1 MDLEELYAPNHIERL
16 KARSFLRSI
25 AFFDDFS
32 ASFEYRDLFSVLENI
47 VQFDHEKKPYKD
59 DLYFLCKF
67 VEPALKAIFSNLNT
81 NICREHLKM
90 PLEKAR
96 EFDAKCALDLAKRP
110 GRSLREKLCDNKVL
124 SVKRYVNA
132 NTHENRFLKRFIKEL
147 LRIIHWRKI
156 EFQQVFEELIF
167 SITSFLKSKVAQQID
182 EKQAIIPNNLLH
194 FDKHYKRI
202 FKAHDW
208 LYDGVG
214 SLMNLDQIFYL
225 ECLYQAQ
232 FYTSINVE
240 PTLIRNEQD
249 LYALIKDSFPV
260 KGLSFE
266 KMRLKAKEFFENELK
281 QPINLNQEI
290 PQLELCKGVY
300 KEMYIDMFSPK
311 PFALLVGNGN
321 EEKILKL
328 PLLSKKQEDSICIN
342 ANGTKGEIDE
352 KGYLANALKD
362 YDETLVEAFMRDFK
376 ERYKIE
382 KLYYLLDDNIK
393 NFEFAKIKHK
403 ISLYFKDAKFY
414 PKSVALGFSSLFE
427 NKLKKNERL
436 RYNGVD
442 LVVKENHK
450 SKTFNDCGLVLE
462 RQKSDDSKKALI
474 LQDSFIKKALKNF
487 KRALGLE
494 KEGFIL
500 YKECLPK
507 LSMEVVKDG
516 RFENFEIIKD
526 KTILGDKET
535 LEIETP
541 FIIPKGR
548 ESFALPLILNEEKI
562 AYQGKI
568 TSKDFPLE
576 NDEEYKLTLTY
587 DIGTE
592 FNYVLEFKPV
602 NNDLKPIVMEW
613 QRIDRVELPT
623 PNPIKKPSI
632 NELKSDF
639 NPKKGKS
646 SDLFEWVLEPLE
658 TLKDLNSP
666 PRFVLERDKKYLE
679 KKLECGG
686 ISKIGKDKNNELFY
700 MVETNGKKVFCHSR
714 QCKESANRNEL
725 SQGVR
730 MCLEV
735 FLDRED
741 PGKYRGKIYGLEKNR
756 EIVLLNTAKNYYQ
769 RKPLDEKI
777 KHRIEALKRI
787 KYPCLKIFSHYT
799 LEELETLNP
808 EFATPFKEH
817 LRRLEE
823 YYFDPQTDKD
833 FKKEILDFFSRLN
846 DSIPAKLQ
854 QEFINLPFELP
865 STDFLSRCLGSLEKD
880 FQKTIFKNLK
890 VTNPKTL
897 SIVARASWINEKFL
911 KNLMAQ
917 TDLEQQEDFLERI
930 EECLKN
936 PEPFY
941 FSSACELLLAFLSY
955 RNAKRELELIPE
967 SEKTMRLL
975 DSIDKA
981 IKKETEIK
989 SFVKLELKNQSF
1001 NNIPPL
1007 LLALRLYLRG
1017 DLEGVGIEIKGT
1029 EENTEENE

>member
-1 MDLEELYAPNHIERL
+1 M
-16 KARSFLRSI
+16 
-25 AFFDDFS
+25 
-32 ASFEYRDLFSVLENI
+32 
-47 VQFDHEKKPYKD
+47 
-59 DLYFLCKF
+59 
-67 VEPALKAIFSNLNT
+67 
-81 NICREHLKM
+81 
-90 PLEKAR
+90 
-96 EFDAKCALDLAKRP
+96 
-110 GRSLREKLCDNKVL
+110 
-124 SVKRYVNA
+124 
-132 NTHENRFLKRFIKEL
+132 
-147 LRIIHWRKI
+147 
-156 EFQQVFEELIF
+156 
-167 SITSFLKSKVAQQID
+167 
-182 EKQAIIPNNLLH
+182 
-194 FDKHYKRI
+194 
-202 FKAHDW
+202 
-208 LYDGVG
+208 
-214 SLMNLDQIFYL
+214 
-225 ECLYQAQ
+225 
-232 FYTSINVE
+232 
-240 PTLIRNEQD
+240 
-249 LYALIKDSFPV
+249 
-260 KGLSFE
+260 
-266 KMRLKAKEFFENELK
+266 
-281 QPINLNQEI
+281 
-290 PQLELCKGVY
+290 
-300 KEMYIDMFSPK
+300 
-311 PFALLVGNGN
+311 
-321 EEKILKL
+321 
-328 PLLSKKQEDSICIN
+328 
-342 ANGTKGEIDE
+342 
-352 KGYLANALKD
+352 ANALKD

-382 KLYYLLDDNIK
+382 KLYYLLDDKIK
-393 NFEFAKIKHK
+393 SFEFDKIKHK
-403 ISLYFKDAKFY
+403 ISLYFKDAKFC
-414 PKSVALGFSSLFE
+414 PKSVALGFSFLFE

-442 LVVKENHK
+442 LVVKGNHK

-462 RQKSDDSKKALI
+462 RQKSDDSKKAFI

-494 KEGFIL
+494 KESFIL

-516 RFENFEIIKD
+516 RFKNFEIIKD

-587 DIGTE
+587 DTGTE

-623 PNPIKKPSI
+623 PDPIKKPSI
-632 NELKSDF
+632 NELKNDF
-639 NPKKGKS
+639 NPNKGKS
-646 SDLFEWVLEPLE
+646 SDLFEWALEQLE
-658 TLKDLNSP
+658 ILKDLNSA
-666 PRFVLERDKKYLE
+666 PRFFLEREKKFLE
-679 KKLECGG
+679 KKLKCGR
-686 ISKIGKDKNNELFY
+686 ISKIGKDKNNQLFY
-700 MVETNGKKVFCHSR
+700 IVETNGKKVFCHSS
-714 QCKESANRNEL
+714 QCKESANKDEL
-725 SQGVR
+725 SQGARV
-730 MCLEV
+730 CLEV
-735 FLDRED
+735 FLDREY
-741 PGKYRGKIYGLEKNR
+741 PSKYRGKIYGLEKNR

-808 EFATPFKEH
+808 EFATPFKEC
-817 LRRLEE
+817 LKRLEE
-823 YYFDPQTDKD
+823 YYFDSQTDKD
-833 FKKEILDFFSRLN
+833 FKKEILDFFGRLN

-854 QEFINLPFELP
+854 QEFIDLPFELP

-897 SIVARASWINEKFL
+897 SIVARTSWINEKFL
-911 KNLMAQ
+911 KNLMEE
-917 TDLEQQEDFLERI
+917 TSLEQQKGFLKRI
-930 EECLKN
+930 EEYLKN
-936 PEPFY
+936 PEPLY
-941 FSSACELLLAFLSY
+941 FSSTCELLLAFLSY

-967 SEKTMRLL
+967 SEKIMRLL

-1029 EENTEENE
+1029 EENE

>member
-1 MDLEELYAPNHIERL
+1 
-16 KARSFLRSI
+16 
-25 AFFDDFS
+25 
-32 ASFEYRDLFSVLENI
+32 
-47 VQFDHEKKPYKD
+47 
-59 DLYFLCKF
+59 
-67 VEPALKAIFSNLNT
+67 
-81 NICREHLKM
+81 
-90 PLEKAR
+90 
-96 EFDAKCALDLAKRP
+96 
-110 GRSLREKLCDNKVL
+110 
-124 SVKRYVNA
+124 
-132 NTHENRFLKRFIKEL
+132 
-147 LRIIHWRKI
+147 
-156 EFQQVFEELIF
+156 
-167 SITSFLKSKVAQQID
+167 
-182 EKQAIIPNNLLH
+182 
-194 FDKHYKRI
+194 
-202 FKAHDW
+202 
-208 LYDGVG
+208 
-214 SLMNLDQIFYL
+214 
-225 ECLYQAQ
+225 
-232 FYTSINVE
+232 
-240 PTLIRNEQD
+240 
-249 LYALIKDSFPV
+249 
-260 KGLSFE
+260 
-266 KMRLKAKEFFENELK
+266 
-281 QPINLNQEI
+281 
-290 PQLELCKGVY
+290 
-300 KEMYIDMFSPK
+300 
-311 PFALLVGNGN
+311 
-321 EEKILKL
+321 
-328 PLLSKKQEDSICIN
+328 
-342 ANGTKGEIDE
+342 
-352 KGYLANALKD
+352 
-362 YDETLVEAFMRDFK
+362 
-376 ERYKIE
+376 
-382 KLYYLLDDNIK
+382 
-393 NFEFAKIKHK
+393 
-403 ISLYFKDAKFY
+403 
-414 PKSVALGFSSLFE
+414 
-427 NKLKKNERL
+427 
-436 RYNGVD
+436 
-442 LVVKENHK
+442 
-450 SKTFNDCGLVLE
+450 
-462 RQKSDDSKKALI
+462 
-474 LQDSFIKKALKNF
+474 QDSFIKKALKNF
-487 KRALGLE
+487 KIALGLE

-507 LSMEVVKDG
+507 LSMEVIKDG

-548 ESFALPLILNEEKI
+548 ESLALPLILNEEKI

-576 NDEEYKLTLTY
+576 NDKEYKLTLTY
-587 DIGTE
+587 DTGTE

-602 NNDLKPIVMEW
+602 NNDLKPIVIEW

-623 PNPIKKPSI
+623 PDPIKKPSI
-632 NELKSDF
+632 NELKNDF
-639 NPKKGKS
+639 NPNKGKS
-646 SDLFEWVLEPLE
+646 SDLFEWALEPLE

-666 PRFVLERDKKYLE
+666 PRFVLERDIKYLE

-700 MVETNGKKVFCHSR
+700 TVETNGKEVFCHSR
-714 QCKESANRNEL
+714 QCKEGVNKDEL
-725 SQGVR
+725 SQGAQV
-730 MCLEV
+730 CLEV
-735 FLDRED
+735 FLDKNN
-741 PGKYRGKIYGLEKNR
+741 PSKYRGKIYGLEKNR
-756 EIVLLNTAKNYYQ
+756 EIVLLNTAKNNYQ

-880 FQKTIFKNLK
+880 FQKTIFKNL
-890 VTNPKTL
+890 TNPKTL
-897 SIVARASWINEKFL
+897 SIVARASWNNEKFL

-917 TDLEQQEDFLERI
+917 TKPEQQKGFLKRI

-936 PEPFY
+936 PESFY

-981 IKKETEIK
+981 IEKETKIK

-1007 LLALRLYLRG
+1007 LSALRLYLRG

-1029 EENTEENE
+1029 EEDE

>member
-1 MDLEELYAPNHIERL
+1 ML
-16 KARSFLRSI
+16 
-25 AFFDDFS
+25 
-32 ASFEYRDLFSVLENI
+32 
-47 VQFDHEKKPYKD
+47 
-59 DLYFLCKF
+59 
-67 VEPALKAIFSNLNT
+67 
-81 NICREHLKM
+81 
-90 PLEKAR
+90 
-96 EFDAKCALDLAKRP
+96 
-110 GRSLREKLCDNKVL
+110 
-124 SVKRYVNA
+124 
-132 NTHENRFLKRFIKEL
+132 
-147 LRIIHWRKI
+147 
-156 EFQQVFEELIF
+156 
-167 SITSFLKSKVAQQID
+167 
-182 EKQAIIPNNLLH
+182 
-194 FDKHYKRI
+194 
-202 FKAHDW
+202 
-208 LYDGVG
+208 
-214 SLMNLDQIFYL
+214 
-225 ECLYQAQ
+225 
-232 FYTSINVE
+232 
-240 PTLIRNEQD
+240 
-249 LYALIKDSFPV
+249 
-260 KGLSFE
+260 E
-266 KMRLKAKEFFENELK
+266 KMRLKAKEFLENELK

-290 PQLELCKGVY
+290 LQLELCKGVY

-311 PFALLVGNGN
+311 PFALLVGNDN

-328 PLLSKKQEDSICIN
+328 PLLAKKQKDNICIN
-342 ANGTKGEIDE
+342 ANGVKGEINK
-352 KGYLANALKD
+352 KGYLANAIKD

-462 RQKSDDSKKALI
+462 RQKSDDSKKAFI

-507 LSMEVVKDG
+507 FSMEVVKDG

-548 ESFALPLILNEEKI
+548 ESLALPLILNEEKI

-587 DIGTE
+587 DTGTE

-623 PNPIKKPSI
+623 PDPIKKPSI

-639 NPKKGKS
+639 NPNKGKS

-666 PRFVLERDKKYLE
+666 PRFVLERGIEFLE
-679 KKLECGG
+679 KKLECGK
-686 ISKIGKDKNNELFY
+686 ISKIGKGKNNELFY
-700 MVETNGKKVFCHSR
+700 IVETNGEKVFCHSR

-725 SQGVR
+725 SQGAQV
-730 MCLEV
+730 CLEV
-735 FLDRED
+735 GSDKKD
-741 PGKYRGKIYGLEKNR
+741 PSKYRGKIYGLEKNR
-756 EIVLLNTAKNYYQ
+756 EIVLLNTAKNNYQ

-833 FKKEILDFFSRLN
+833 FKKEILDFFGRLN

-854 QEFINLPFELP
+854 QEFINLP
-865 STDFLSRCLGSLEKD
+865 STDFLLIRCLGSLEKD
-880 FQKTIFKNLK
+880 FQKTIFKNL
-890 VTNPKTL
+890 TNPKTL

-917 TDLEQQEDFLERI
+917 TRLE
-930 EECLKN
+930 
-936 PEPFY
+936 
-941 FSSACELLLAFLSY
+941 
-955 RNAKRELELIPE
+955 
-967 SEKTMRLL
+967 
-975 DSIDKA
+975 
-981 IKKETEIK
+981 
-989 SFVKLELKNQSF
+989 
-1001 NNIPPL
+1001 
-1007 LLALRLYLRG
+1007 
-1017 DLEGVGIEIKGT
+1017 
-1029 EENTEENE
+1029 

>member
-1 MDLEELYAPNHIERL
+1 MC
-16 KARSFLRSI
+16 
-25 AFFDDFS
+25 
-32 ASFEYRDLFSVLENI
+32 V
-47 VQFDHEKKPYKD
+47 
-59 DLYFLCKF
+59 
-67 VEPALKAIFSNLNT
+67 
-81 NICREHLKM
+81 
-90 PLEKAR
+90 
-96 EFDAKCALDLAKRP
+96 
-110 GRSLREKLCDNKVL
+110 
-124 SVKRYVNA
+124 
-132 NTHENRFLKRFIKEL
+132 
-147 LRIIHWRKI
+147 
-156 EFQQVFEELIF
+156 
-167 SITSFLKSKVAQQID
+167 
-182 EKQAIIPNNLLH
+182 
-194 FDKHYKRI
+194 
-202 FKAHDW
+202 
-208 LYDGVG
+208 
-214 SLMNLDQIFYL
+214 
-225 ECLYQAQ
+225 
-232 FYTSINVE
+232 
-240 PTLIRNEQD
+240 
-249 LYALIKDSFPV
+249 
-260 KGLSFE
+260 
-266 KMRLKAKEFFENELK
+266 MR
-281 QPINLNQEI
+281 
-290 PQLELCKGVY
+290 VY
-300 KEMYIDMFSPK
+300 KEMYIDMFSHK

-328 PLLSKKQEDSICIN
+328 PLLAKKQKDNIYIN
-342 ANGTKGEIDE
+342 ANGAKGEINK

-362 YDETLVEAFMRDFK
+362 YDETIVEAFMRDFK

-442 LVVKENHK
+442 LIVKENHK

-462 RQKSDDSKKALI
+462 RQKSDDSKEALI

-516 RFENFEIIKD
+516 RFKNFEIIKD

-587 DIGTE
+587 DTGTE

-602 NNDLKPIVMEW
+602 NNDLKPIVIEW

-632 NELKSDF
+632 DELKNDF
-639 NPKKGKS
+639 NPNKGKS
-646 SDLFEWVLEPLE
+646 SDLFEWALEQLE

-666 PRFVLERDKKYLE
+666 PRFVLERGIEFLE

-686 ISKIGKDKNNELFY
+686 ISKIGKDKNKELFY
-700 MVETNGKKVFCHSR
+700 IVETNGKKVFCHSR
-714 QCKESANRNEL
+714 QCKESTNKDEL
-725 SQGVR
+725 SQGARV
-730 MCLEV
+730 CLEV
-735 FLDRED
+735 WLDKND
-741 PGKYRGKIYGLEKNR
+741 PSKYKYQGKIYGLEKNR
-756 EIVLLNTAKNYYQ
+756 EIILLNTAKNNYQ
-769 RKPLDEKI
+769 KKPLDEKI

-808 EFATPFKEH
+808 EFATPLKEH
-817 LRRLEE
+817 LKRLEE

-833 FKKEILDFFSRLN
+833 FKKEILDFFGRLN

-854 QEFINLPFELP
+854 QEFIKLL
-865 STDFLSRCLGSLEKD
+865 STDFLLSRCLGSLEKD
-880 FQKTIFKNLK
+880 FQKTIFKKLK
-890 VTNPKTL
+890 VTNLKTL
-897 SIVARASWINEKFL
+897 IIMARASWINEKFL

-917 TDLEQQEDFLERI
+917 TSLDQQKGFLKRI

-1029 EENTEENE
+1029 EEDE

>member
-1 MDLEELYAPNHIERL
+1 
-16 KARSFLRSI
+16 
-25 AFFDDFS
+25 
-32 ASFEYRDLFSVLENI
+32 
-47 VQFDHEKKPYKD
+47 
-59 DLYFLCKF
+59 
-67 VEPALKAIFSNLNT
+67 
-81 NICREHLKM
+81 
-90 PLEKAR
+90 
-96 EFDAKCALDLAKRP
+96 
-110 GRSLREKLCDNKVL
+110 
-124 SVKRYVNA
+124 
-132 NTHENRFLKRFIKEL
+132 
-147 LRIIHWRKI
+147 
-156 EFQQVFEELIF
+156 
-167 SITSFLKSKVAQQID
+167 
-182 EKQAIIPNNLLH
+182 
-194 FDKHYKRI
+194 
-202 FKAHDW
+202 
-208 LYDGVG
+208 
-214 SLMNLDQIFYL
+214 
-225 ECLYQAQ
+225 
-232 FYTSINVE
+232 
-240 PTLIRNEQD
+240 
-249 LYALIKDSFPV
+249 
-260 KGLSFE
+260 
-266 KMRLKAKEFFENELK
+266 
-281 QPINLNQEI
+281 
-290 PQLELCKGVY
+290 
-300 KEMYIDMFSPK
+300 MYIDMFSPE
-311 PFALLVGNGN
+311 PFALLVGNDN
-321 EEKILKL
+321 KEKILKL
-328 PLLSKKQEDSICIN
+328 PLLAKKQEDNIYIN
-342 ANGTKGEIDE
+342 ANGAKGEIDE
-352 KGYLANALKD
+352 KGYLANALKN

-382 KLYYLLDDNIK
+382 KLYYLLYDNIK

-414 PKSVALGFSSLFE
+414 PKSVALGFSFLFE

-436 RYNGVD
+436 RYNSVD

-450 SKTFNDCGLVLE
+450 SKTFNNCGLVLE
-462 RQKSDDSKKALI
+462 RQKSDDSKKARI
-474 LQDSFIKKALKNF
+474 LQDSFIQKALKNF

-516 RFENFEIIKD
+516 RFKNFEIIKD

-587 DIGTE
+587 DTGTE
-592 FNYVLEFKPV
+592 FNYALEFKPV

-613 QRIDRVELPT
+613 QRIDTNGVELPT
-623 PNPIKKPSI
+623 PDPIKKPSI
-632 NELKSDF
+632 DELKNDF
-639 NPKKGKS
+639 NPNKGKS
-646 SDLFEWVLEPLE
+646 SDLFEWALEPLE
-658 TLKDLNSP
+658 ILKDLNSP
-666 PRFVLERDKKYLE
+666 PGFVLERGIEFLE

-686 ISKIGKDKNNELFY
+686 ISTIRKDKNNQLFY
-700 MVETNGKKVFCHSR
+700 IVETNGKKVFCHSS
-714 QCKESANRNEL
+714 QYKESVNRDGL
-725 SQGVR
+725 SQGVQV
-730 MCLEV
+730 CLEMWS
-735 FLDRED
+735 DKKD
-741 PGKYRGKIYGLEKNR
+741 PSKYQGKIYGLEENK
-756 EIVLLNTAKNYYQ
+756 EIVLLNTAKDNYQ

-799 LEELETLNP
+799 LEKLETLNP
-808 EFATPFKEH
+808 EFATPFKEC
-817 LRRLEE
+817 LKRLEE
-823 YYFDPQTDKD
+823 YYFAPQTDKD
-833 FKKEILDFFSRLN
+833 FKKEILDFFGRLN

-865 STDFLSRCLGSLEKD
+865 STDFLSRCLGSFEKD

-897 SIVARASWINEKFL
+897 SIAARASWNNEKFL

-917 TDLEQQEDFLERI
+917 TSLEQQKGFLKRI
-930 EECLKN
+930 EERLKD
-936 PEPFY
+936 PKLFY

-967 SEKTMRLL
+967 SERTMRLL

-981 IKKETEIK
+981 IEKETEIK

-1001 NNIPPL
+1001 NNILLL

-1029 EENTEENE
+1029 EEDG

>member
-47 VQFDHEKKPYKD
+47 VQFDYEKKPYKD

-81 NICREHLKM
+81 NICRKHLKM

-96 EFDAKCALDLAKRP
+96 EFDAKCVLYLAKRP
-110 GRSLREKLCDNKVL
+110 GRSLKEKLCDNKVL
-124 SVKRYVNA
+124 SIKRYVNV

-147 LRIIHWRKI
+147 LKIIHWREI

-182 EKQAIIPNNLLH
+182 EKQAIMPNNLLH

-232 FYTSINVE
+232 FYTSINIE

-249 LYALIKDSFPV
+249 LYALIENSFPV
-260 KGLSFE
+260 KDLSFE

-311 PFALLVGNGN
+311 PFALLVGNDN

-328 PLLSKKQEDSICIN
+328 PLLAKKQEDNIYIN
-342 ANGTKGEIDE
+342 ANGTKDETDE
-352 KGYLANALKD
+352 KGYLANALKR
-362 YDETLVEAFMRDFK
+362 YDENLVEAFMRDFK

-382 KLYYLLDDNIK
+382 KLYYLLDDKIK

-436 RYNGVD
+436 HYNGVD

-462 RQKSDDSKKALI
+462 RQKSDDSKKAFI

-494 KEGFIL
+494 REGFIL

-526 KTILGDKET
+526 KTTLGNKET

-587 DIGTE
+587 DTGTE

-623 PNPIKKPSI
+623 PDPIKKPSI
-632 NELKSDF
+632 DELKNDF
-639 NPKKGKS
+639 NPNKGKS
-646 SDLFEWVLEPLE
+646 SDLFEWTLEQLE

-666 PRFVLERDKKYLE
+666 PRFVLERDIEFLE

-686 ISKIGKDKNNELFY
+686 ISKIGKDRNNELFY
-700 MVETNGKKVFCHSR
+700 IVETNGKEVFCHSR
-714 QCKESANRNEL
+714 QCKESANKDEL
-725 SQGVR
+725 SQGVQV
-730 MCLEV
+730 CLEV

-741 PGKYRGKIYGLEKNR
+741 PSKYRGKIYGLEKNR

-777 KHRIEALKRI
+777 EYRIEALKRI
-787 KYPCLKIFSHYT
+787 KYPCLKIFSHYA

-833 FKKEILDFFSRLN
+833 FKKEILDFFGRLN

-890 VTNPKTL
+890 VNPKAL

-917 TDLEQQEDFLERI
+917 TSLEQQKAWDILSAFILPMNI
-930 EECLKN
+930 
-936 PEPFY
+936 
-941 FSSACELLLAFLSY
+941 SS
-955 RNAKRELELIPE
+955 K
-967 SEKTMRLL
+967 
-975 DSIDKA
+975 
-981 IKKETEIK
+981 
-989 SFVKLELKNQSF
+989 
-1001 NNIPPL
+1001 
-1007 LLALRLYLRG
+1007 
-1017 DLEGVGIEIKGT
+1017 
-1029 EENTEENE
+1029 

>member
-1 MDLEELYAPNHIERL
+1 MDLEELYTLNHVECL

-47 VQFDHEKKPYKD
+47 AQFDYEKKPYKD

-67 VEPALKAIFSNLNT
+67 VEPALKAIFSHLNT

-110 GRSLREKLCDNKVL
+110 GRSLKEKVCDNKVL
-124 SVKRYVNA
+124 GVKRYVNV

-147 LRIIHWRKI
+147 LRIVDRREI

-167 SITSFLKSKVAQQID
+167 SIKSFLKSEIAQQID

-208 LYDGVG
+208 LYNDVG
-214 SLMNLDQIFYL
+214 SLMNLDQIFCL

-232 FYTSINVE
+232 FYTSINIE
-240 PTLIRNEQD
+240 PTLIKNEQD
-249 LYALIKDSFPV
+249 LYALIKNSFPI
-260 KGLSFE
+260 KDLSFE
-266 KMRLKAKEFFENELK
+266 KMRLKAKEFLENELK

-300 KEMYIDMFSPK
+300 KEMYIDMFSPE
-311 PFALLVGNGN
+311 PFALLVGNDN

-328 PLLSKKQEDSICIN
+328 PLLAKKQEDNIYIN
-342 ANGTKGEIDE
+342 ANGAKGEIDK

-414 PKSVALGFSSLFE
+414 PKSVTLGLSFLFE
-427 NKLKKNERL
+427 NKLNKLKKYDDRL

-442 LVVKENHK
+442 LVVKENHE
-450 SKTFNDCGLVLE
+450 SKTFNHCGLVLE

-474 LQDSFIKKALKNF
+474 LQDSFIKEDLILENFFIKKALKNF

-494 KEGFIL
+494 KEGLIL

-507 LSMEVVKDG
+507 LSMEVIKDG
-516 RFENFEIIKD
+516 RFKNFEIIKD

-535 LEIETP
+535 LEIETL
-541 FIIPKGR
+541 FIIPKGL
-548 ESFALPLILNEEKI
+548 ESLALPLILNEEKI

-587 DIGTE
+587 DTGTE

-602 NNDLKPIVMEW
+602 NNDLKPIVIEW
-613 QRIDRVELPT
+613 QRIDTRGVELPT
-623 PNPIKKPSI
+623 PDPIKKPSI
-632 NELKSDF
+632 DELKKDF

-646 SDLFEWVLEPLE
+646 SDLFEWVLEQ
-658 TLKDLNSP
+658 
-666 PRFVLERDKKYLE
+666 LE

-686 ISKIGKDKNNELFY
+686 ISTIRKDKNNQLFY
-700 MVETNGKKVFCHSR
+700 IVATNDKEVFCYSN
-714 QCKESANRNEL
+714 QCEESVNEDDL
-725 SQGVR
+725 LEGVR
-730 MCLEV
+730 VCLEV
-735 FLDRED
+735 RSNKDSS
-741 PGKYRGKIYGLEKNR
+741 KYKGKIYGLEENK
-756 EIVLLNTAKNYYQ
+756 EIILL
-769 RKPLDEKI
+769 
-777 KHRIEALKRI
+777 KHRIKALKRI
-787 KYPCLKIFSHYT
+787 EYPCLKIFSHYT

-817 LRRLEE
+817 LKRLEK
-823 YYFDPQTDKD
+823 YYFDPQTDRD
-833 FKKEILDFFSRLN
+833 FKKGLLDFFSRLN
-846 DSIPAKLQ
+846 DSIPEKLQ
-854 QEFINLPFELP
+854 QEFVKLS
-865 STDFLSRCLGSLEKD
+865 STDFLLSRCLGSLEKD
-880 FQKTIFKNLK
+880 FQKTIVKKLKAAFFTPKIDQEICFKI
-890 VTNPKTL
+890 L
-897 SIVARASWINEKFL
+897 SIVARASWKNEKFL
-911 KNLMAQ
+911 KNLMDQ
-917 TDLEQQEDFLERI
+917 TKLEQQKGFLKRI

-936 PEPFY
+936 PESFY
-941 FSSACELLLAFLSY
+941 FSRACELLLAFLSY

-975 DSIDKA
+975 DSMDKA
-981 IKKETEIK
+981 IKQEIEIK

-1001 NNIPPL
+1001 KNIPPL

-1029 EENTEENE
+1029 EEDE

>member
-1 MDLEELYAPNHIERL
+1 MDLEELYSPNQVERL

-32 ASFEYRDLFSVLENI
+32 ASFEYKDLFSVLENI
-47 VQFDHEKKPYKD
+47 AQFDYEKKPYKD

-67 VEPALKAIFSNLNT
+67 VEPTLKAIFSNLNT

-96 EFDAKCALDLAKRP
+96 EFDAKCVLYLAKRP
-110 GRSLREKLCDNKVL
+110 GRSLKEKLCDNKVL
-124 SVKRYVNA
+124 SVKRYVNV

-147 LRIIHWRKI
+147 LRIVDRREI

-167 SITSFLKSKVAQQID
+167 SITSFLKSGVAQQID

-208 LYDGVG
+208 LYNDVG

-232 FYTSINVE
+232 FYTSINIE
-240 PTLIRNEQD
+240 PTLIKNEKD
-249 LYALIKDSFPV
+249 LYALTKNVFPMKD
-260 KGLSFE
+260 LSFE
-266 KMRLKAKEFFENELK
+266 KMRLKAKEFLELK

-328 PLLSKKQEDSICIN
+328 PLLAKKQEDNICIN
-342 ANGTKGEIDE
+342 ANGAKGEINK

-362 YDETLVEAFMRDFK
+362 YDETLVEAFMRDLK

-393 NFEFAKIKHK
+393 NFEFANIKHK

-414 PKSVALGFSSLFE
+414 PKSVALGFSFLFE

-442 LVVKENHK
+442 LVVKGNYK
-450 SKTFNDCGLVLE
+450 SKTFNHCGLVLE

-487 KRALGLE
+487 KRALRLE

-507 LSMEVVKDG
+507 FSMEVVKDG
-516 RFENFEIIKD
+516 RFKNFEIIKD

-548 ESFALPLILNEEKI
+548 ESLALPLILNEEKI
-562 AYQGKI
+562 TYQGKI

-587 DIGTE
+587 DTGTE

-623 PNPIKKPSI
+623 TVPIKKPSI
-632 NELKSDF
+632 DELKNDF
-639 NPKKGKS
+639 NPKRGKS
-646 SDLFEWVLEPLE
+646 SDLFEWALEQLE

-666 PRFVLERDKKYLE
+666 PRFVLERGIEFLE
-679 KKLECGG
+679 EKLECGG

-700 MVETNGKKVFCHSR
+700 IVKANGKKVFCHSR
-714 QCKESANRNEL
+714 QCKESVNKDEL
-725 SQGVR
+725 LQDARV
-730 MCLEV
+730 CLEV
-735 FLDRED
+735 LPDKND
-741 PGKYRGKIYGLEKNR
+741 ISKYKYQGKIYGLEKNK
-756 EIVLLNTAKNYYQ
+756 EKVLLNTAKNNYQ

-777 KHRIEALKRI
+777 EHRIKALKRI

-808 EFATPFKEH
+808 EFAAPFKEY
-817 LRRLEE
+817 LKRLEE
-823 YYFDPQTDKD
+823 YYFDPQTDRD

-917 TDLEQQEDFLERI
+917 TSL
-930 EECLKN
+930 
-936 PEPFY
+936 
-941 FSSACELLLAFLSY
+941 ELLLAFLSY
-955 RNAKRELELIPE
+955 RNAKRELELIPK

-975 DSIDKA
+975 DSMDKA

-989 SFVKLELKNQSF
+989 SFVKLELKHQSF

-1029 EENTEENE
+1029 EEDE